1 MLLWGLAWERQS
13 VGRWQRDLTPTAF
26 PLAVLLEWGHTITFY
41 STALYDVTAW
51 GVITFDVCGPPPPH
65 LSLEVGGIAGRHV
78 GAIGSVGVAACLS
91 SHLFLGWQRCGQE
104 KQLWHVTAHSEVS
117 ALPGCA
123 VAALAVKGPQRREL

>member
-51 GVITFDVCGPPPPH
+51 GVITFDVCGPPPPP
-65 LSLEVGGIAGRHV
+65 SVPGSGGHCWAPCGCDWER
-78 GAIGSVGVAACLS
+78 
-91 SHLFLGWQRCGQE
+91 RCGC
-104 KQLWHVTAHSEVS
+104 LPVLPP
-117 ALPGCA
+117 LPGLAAMWSREAA
-123 VAALAVKGPQRREL
+123 VACHRTQ

>member
-51 GVITFDVCGPPPPH
+51 GVITFDVCGPPPPICPWKWGA
-65 LSLEVGGIAGRHV
+65 LLGAMWVRLGALVWLLACPPTSSWAGSDVVKR
-78 GAIGSVGVAACLS
+78 S
-91 SHLFLGWQRCGQE
+91 SCGMSPHTVKSAPCQVV
-104 KQLWHVTAHSEVS
+104 LW
-117 ALPGCA
+117 LP
-123 VAALAVKGPQRREL
+123 LL